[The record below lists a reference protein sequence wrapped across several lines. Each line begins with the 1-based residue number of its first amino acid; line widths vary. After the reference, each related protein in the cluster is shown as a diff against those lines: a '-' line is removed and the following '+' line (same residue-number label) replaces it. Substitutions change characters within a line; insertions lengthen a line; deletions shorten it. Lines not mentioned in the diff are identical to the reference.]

1 MCHLFAGSVLKEQE
15 CKGAVS
21 FIPGID
27 KRVKKGDRLII
38 HKIQE
43 LIAPSP
49 AWGKIDY
56 DHMIPVEVLCGP
68 FERMIG

>member
-1 MCHLFAGSVLKEQE
+1 LKEQE

-56 DHMIPVEVLCGP
+56 DPLPGITLS
-68 FERMIG
+68 FSSYQK